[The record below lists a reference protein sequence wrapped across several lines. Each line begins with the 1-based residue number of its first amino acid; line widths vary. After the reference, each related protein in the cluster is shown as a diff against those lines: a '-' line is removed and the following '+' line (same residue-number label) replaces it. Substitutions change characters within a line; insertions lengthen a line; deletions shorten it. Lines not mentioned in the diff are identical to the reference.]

1 MRTSEC
7 DGSTRAGRLAKARQ
21 FASSAVDV
29 LALADDEAAVSD
41 VFVTLA
47 VTAGIA
53 AADVICCARLGVH
66 ARGESHDDAVALL
79 KQADTDAA
87 ASLRVLLSLK
97 THAAYSSAF
106 VSVTALRRAQRAMLK
121 LVALA
126 GTLA

>member
-87 ASLRVLLSLK
+87 ASLGGSL
-97 THAAYSSAF
+97 TRFPGH
-106 VSVTALRRAQRAMLK
+106 QR
-121 LVALA
+121 
-126 GTLA
+126 